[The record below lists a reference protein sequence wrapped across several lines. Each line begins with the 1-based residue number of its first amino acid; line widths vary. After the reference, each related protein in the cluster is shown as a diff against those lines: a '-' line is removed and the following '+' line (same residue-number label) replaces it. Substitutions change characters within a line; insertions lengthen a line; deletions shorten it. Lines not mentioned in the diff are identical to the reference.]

1 MMKQMKRLY
10 TAIIV
15 LLIGSQMIFGQ
26 DMNAKLD
33 SFRSDVL
40 TKYQAYFS
48 SATLDESGQLRLT
61 AGESYSKLAS
71 SDKKDIMN
79 ILLRS
84 WQESLVILQVESRR
98 ELWGWNG
105 ETKDATLIDAWDLN
119 PDPRS
124 AEPQAMQSDIAKH
137 PWFFYIGGASQMDS
151 QQNING
157 ALSARLG
164 FFLLLNKLDLA
175 ASVTEQLSGN
185 IEDESPSLS
194 TSVGLASKF
203 YFPIQKH
210 NISPN
215 LGAELAVTIPSEG
228 EIAFTPYFLAG
239 VSWYV
244 GPGSLDAGL
253 RVGSSS
259 MLMFGYTLIPK
270 FKSGK

>member
-1 MMKQMKRLY
+1 MMKQMKRLQ

-15 LLIGSQMIFGQ
+15 LLIGSQVIFGQ
-26 DMNAKLD
+26 DKNAKLD
-33 SFRSDVL
+33 SFKSDVL
-40 TKYQAYFS
+40 VKY
-48 SATLDESGQLRLT
+48 SAHFTTAALDESGQLRLT
-61 AGESYSKLAS
+61 ATESYSRLAP
-71 SDKKDIMN
+71 SDKNDIMN
-79 ILLRS
+79 IILRS
-84 WQESLVILQVESRR
+84 WQESLVILQFESRR
-98 ELWGWNG
+98 ELWGWNS
-105 ETKDATLIDAWDLN
+105 ETNDGQLIEVWNLN
-119 PDPRS
+119 PQPRS

-151 QQNING
+151 QQNLNG

-185 IEDESPSLS
+185 IEDESSSLS

-203 YFPIQKH
+203 YFPLQKH

-228 EIAFTPYFLAG
+228 EMAFTPYFLAG
-239 VSWYV
+239 VSWFV

-253 RVGSSS
+253 RIGSSS
-259 MLMFGYTLIPK
+259 MLMLGYTLVPK

>member
-1 MMKQMKRLY
+1 MMKQMKKLY
-10 TAIIV
+10 TVIIV
-15 LLIGSQMIFGQ
+15 LLIGSQVIFGQ
-26 DMNAKLD
+26 DKNAKLD

-40 TKYQAYFS
+40 SKYQTYFTA
-48 SATLDESGQLRLT
+48 ATLDESGQLRLT
-61 AGESYSKLAS
+61 AGESYSKLTS

-84 WQESLVILQVESRR
+84 WQESLVILQFESNR
-98 ELWGWNG
+98 ELWGWNS
-105 ETKDATLIDAWDLN
+105 ETKDGQLIEVWNLN
-119 PDPRS
+119 PQPRS
-124 AEPQAMQSDIAKH
+124 AEPQTMQSDIAKH

-151 QQNING
+151 FQNING

-185 IEDESPSLS
+185 IEDESSSLS

-244 GPGSLDAGL
+244 GPGSLDVGL
-253 RVGSSS
+253 RIGSSS